1 MNSRQPR
8 VSQRRARS
16 LESRRRA
23 QIRELCRQA
32 ALIEDPFVLEQ
43 WTSSLLGHAWQR
55 RGWVAPEQRVDAM
68 IALGRPVLESF
79 FDVGSVGAKTAL
91 LGVAGIETGALG
103 RLASA
108 LADSLP
114 DVSVPGWIDEV
125 GRAGIVRVIADCSP
139 GDGEA
144 LFLEADPAACHPHMV
159 AVFIADRLGG
169 MAKHLALTQVIDTDP
184 PERGD
189 EEHDFRYGLRP
200 VDPVLACRRV
210 RLAIELTDV
219 DPEAP
224 VGETFADCRA
234 LAIARTTRRLAR
246 A

>member
-1 MNSRQPR
+1 
-8 VSQRRARS
+8 
-16 LESRRRA
+16 
-23 QIRELCRQA
+23 
-32 ALIEDPFVLEQ
+32 
-43 WTSSLLGHAWQR
+43 
-55 RGWVAPEQRVDAM
+55 M

-91 LGVAGIETGALG
+91 LGVAGIETGALD

-125 GRAGIVRVIADCSP
+125 GRAEIVRVLADHSP

-144 LFLEADPAACHPHMV
+144 LFLEADPAARHPHMI
-159 AVFIADRLGG
+159 AMFIADRLGG
-169 MAKHLALTQVIDTDP
+169 MAKHLALTRVIDTDP
-184 PERGD
+184 PEGGD
-189 EEHDFRYGLRP
+189 EEHDFRSGLRS

-210 RLAIELTDV
+210 GLAIELTDA
-219 DPEAP
+219 DPEAA